1 VNSKSYSNESEKK
14 KAADDIR
21 KNGHICRGGLQED
34 HVAAY
39 AIFAA
44 RQALLSVS
52 GSAAKISHQKW
63 LLKKLD

>member
-1 VNSKSYSNESEKK
+1 VRKRKPLTTSE
-14 KAADDIR
+14 

-34 HVAAY
+34 DVAAY